1 MEICKLILHIMD
13 TTQNIF
19 VPSDM
24 ELEKINEEVYP
35 LVESKLKKVFN
46 SQDRKQAQFR
56 NSIIEKWIFNY
67 KTNAITFIELSQQ
80 IASHIFDEKRK
91 YNIFHTSDFIL
102 AEVKV
107 NDIRYIVGI
116 DNANAPKLTHTT
128 KEVNHQI
135 LNEIISYKTLF
146 SNSIMKYDRIF
157 IVEYSNSSL
166 QLIENPYCFNTNKI
180 YVLQEILQCTSK
192 PSYKETVAVLSDSVE
207 MMSEKYNMDHTQNL
221 STLKTLLMESVEEQ
235 KIVTDE
241 IAETIFQDKIVA
253 KRDFKDELQKNGI
266 EECILLENVKPR
278 KSDKTQKIKTDNG
291 IEITIPIDF
300 MTNKEHVEFVTENDG
315 TISIK
320 LKNIQSIISK

>member
-19 VPSDM
+19 VPSDI
-24 ELEKINEEVYP
+24 ELENINEEVYP

-46 SQDRKQAQFR
+46 SQDRKQAHFI
-56 NSIIEKWIFNY
+56 NSNIEKMIFNY
-67 KTNAITFIELSQQ
+67 KTNDINFVELSQQ
-80 IASHIFDEKRK
+80 IAGYIFDEKRR

-107 NDIRYIVGI
+107 NEIRYIVGL
-116 DNANAPKLTHTT
+116 DNANSPKLTHTT
-128 KEVNHQI
+128 KEVDNQI
-135 LNEIISYKTLF
+135 INEIISYKTLF
-146 SNSIMKYDRIF
+146 SNNIMKFDRIF

-166 QLIENPYCFNTNKI
+166 QLIENPYYFNTNKI
-180 YVLQEILQCTSK
+180 YVFQEILQCSSK
-192 PSYKETVAVLSDSVE
+192 PSFKETVAVLSDSVE
-207 MMSEKYNMDHTQNL
+207 MLSEKYNMDHTQNL
-221 STLKTLLMESVEEQ
+221 STLKTLLMESVQEQ
-235 KIVTDE
+235 KISTEE
-241 IAETIFQDKIVA
+241 IAEEIFQDKIIA
-253 KRDFKDELQKNGI
+253 KRDFKDDLFKHGI
-266 EECILLENVKPR
+266 DETILLENVRPR

-320 LKNIQSIISK
+320 LKNIQSIMSK